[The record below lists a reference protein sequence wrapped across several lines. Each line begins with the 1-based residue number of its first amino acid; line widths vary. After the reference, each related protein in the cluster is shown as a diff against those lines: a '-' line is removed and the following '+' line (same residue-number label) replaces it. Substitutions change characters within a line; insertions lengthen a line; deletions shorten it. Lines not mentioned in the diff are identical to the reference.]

1 MLRGTLCE
9 SNRDSCTLRLR
20 PIGFSPIDSLAGFAM
35 GELGQEA
42 SMRFT
47 LAQRAN
53 TALRALSLRSCG
65 VMLAALANPPF
76 FPPRLPSKTA

>member
-1 MLRGTLCE
+1 
-9 SNRDSCTLRLR
+9 
-20 PIGFSPIDSLAGFAM
+20 M
-35 GELGQEA
+35 GELRQEA

-76 FPPRLPSKTA
+76 FPPRLPSQTA